1 MVHRFPSVILAVLF
15 LAACGQDEVT
25 VQVLIPNERGVET
38 PVAGARLAFL
48 PYDRDSVLRAFDDL
62 ATSPRPDTSRLDSL
76 FQAFRVPFG
85 RYLALAAD
93 HERVSR
99 ARDSLTEAGANP
111 ATLQSLTDSLD
122 RIAPSLAAAR
132 RDLDKVRA
140 LMPAADSLRL
150 QVAAWEDGAYTGYDS
165 VTRAL
170 VRQSHR
176 DVVNDSTGPTGWKT
190 VKLKKGTWWLYVRA
204 ININDPNSQWY
215 WNVPVAGDTIILS
228 PANGH
233 SRPRL
238 R

>member
-1 MVHRFPSVILAVLF
+1 MVHRSTSILLAVLV
-15 LAACGQDEVT
+15 LAACGQDKVT

-48 PYDRDSVLRAFDDL
+48 PYDRDSVLGALDNL
-62 ATSPRPDTSRLDSL
+62 AASPRPDTSRLDSL

-85 RYLALAAD
+85 RYLSVAAD

-111 ATLQSLTDSLD
+111 ESLQSLTDSLE
-122 RIAPSLAAAR
+122 RLAPLLAAAR
-132 RDLDKVRA
+132 RDLDAVRA

-150 QVAAWEDGAYTGYDS
+150 QVAAWEDGAYAGYDS

-176 DVVNDSTGPTGWKT
+176 AAVNDSTGPAGWKT
-190 VKLKKGTWWLYVRA
+190 VELKKGRWWLYVRA
-204 ININDPNSQWY
+204 ININDPNAQWY
-215 WNVPVAGDTIILS
+215 WNVPVIGDTIILS
-228 PANGH
+228 PANGR